1 MQMVAI
7 TMQTLEQIAPK
18 NPIFAEILFVCLDDI
33 AFLAI
38 IDNYI
43 VIIAKDKI
51 VFEPT
56 FPNIA
61 PADIIDELA
70 KIIAAMRHI
79 FLLLPAI

>member
-1 MQMVAI
+1 MQMIAT

-18 NPIFAEILFVCLDDI
+18 NSIFAEILFVYLDNI
-33 AFLAI
+33 MFFAI

-61 PADIIDELA
+61 PTDIINELA